1 MNPQLLLENYR
12 IWLANT
18 LTNDFKSVI
27 DILNKNGFP
36 TSYSAG
42 NDKLIEQSL
51 KGLQVSK
58 TFGDDLNK
66 LILKNNSSD
75 IQNFLGGDGKKSNFA
90 AQPEVMTVLNAENM
104 GPIPYQ
110 GQVLTTFGQGQML
123 NYPQNATQIFESDPL
138 FTKNC

>member
-12 IWLANT
+12 TWLANT
-18 LTNDFKSVI
+18 LTNDVKSVI

-90 AQPEVMTVLNAENM
+90 AQPEVMTVLNARNM
-104 GPIPYQ
+104 EIIPNNGQNPLSQGP
-110 GQVLTTFGQGQML
+110 ML
-123 NYPQNATQIFESDPL
+123 YYPQTATQIFESDPL

>member
-12 IWLANT
+12 TWLANT
-18 LTNDFKSVI
+18 LTHDVKSVI

-66 LILKNNSSD
+66 LILKNNSAD
-75 IQNFLGGDGKKSNFA
+75 IQNFLGGSKKSNFA
-90 AQPEVMTVLNAENM
+90 AQPEVMTVLNDKNM
-104 GPIPYQ
+104 GPIPYN
-110 GQVLTTFGQGQML
+110 GQVLTTFGEGQML
-123 NYPQNATQIFESDPL
+123 NYPQTATQIFESDPL

>member
-1 MNPQLLLENYR
+1 MNPQQLLENYR

-66 LILKNNSSD
+66 LILKNNSSE
-75 IQNFLGGDGKKSNFA
+75 IQNFAGVGKKSNFA
-90 AQPEVMTVLNAENM
+90 AQPEVMTILNDKNM
-104 GPIPYQ
+104 EVFPNDGQNRLRQ
-110 GQVLTTFGQGQML
+110 GSML
-123 NYPQNATQIFESDPL
+123 NYPQTATQIFESDPL